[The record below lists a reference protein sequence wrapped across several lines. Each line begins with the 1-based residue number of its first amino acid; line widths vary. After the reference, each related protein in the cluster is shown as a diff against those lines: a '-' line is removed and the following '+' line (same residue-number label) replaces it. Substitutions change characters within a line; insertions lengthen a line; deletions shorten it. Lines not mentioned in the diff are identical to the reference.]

1 MFPETRG
8 MRAFFAVLLLTVS
21 PLAALAQTAPPA
33 ETPPAARTEPVPQ
46 AKPADPQATSP
57 QATSPQPKSPDA
69 AATAGEPD
77 RAKRL
82 DALFAAL
89 KVAPTQESAKSI
101 ADRIDI
107 ALTPSGSETVDLLMS
122 RAAIATQA
130 KDYDLAVQLLDGILV
145 VDPNHLDA
153 WNRRATVFYLQQDY
167 ADALADLRQVVAREP
182 RHYAAWMGIALI
194 AKDLGDEK
202 RALEAIRKARDI
214 YPQFEQ
220 AENMEE
226 TLSLSVEGRPI

>member
-33 ETPPAARTEPVPQ
+33 EAPPAAKMEPAPQ
-46 AKPADPQATSP
+46 TKPADPQI
-57 QATSPQPKSPDA
+57 TSPQPKSPDA

>member
-1 MFPETRG
+1 

>member
-1 MFPETRG
+1 
-8 MRAFFAVLLLTVS
+8 MRAFFAVLFLTVS

-33 ETPPAARTEPVPQ
+33 ETPPAAKAEPAPQ
-46 AKPADPQATSP
+46 AADPQAASP
-57 QATSPQPKSPDA
+57 QADSPQSKSPDA
-69 AATAGEPD
+69 AGAGEPD

-89 KVAPTQESAKSI
+89 KVAPTPESAKSI

-130 KDYDLAVQLLDGILV
+130 KDYDLALQLLDGILV
-145 VDPNHLDA
+145 IDPNHLDA

-167 ADALADLRQVVAREP
+167 ADALADLRQVIAREP

-202 RALEAIRKARDI
+202 HALEAVRKARDI